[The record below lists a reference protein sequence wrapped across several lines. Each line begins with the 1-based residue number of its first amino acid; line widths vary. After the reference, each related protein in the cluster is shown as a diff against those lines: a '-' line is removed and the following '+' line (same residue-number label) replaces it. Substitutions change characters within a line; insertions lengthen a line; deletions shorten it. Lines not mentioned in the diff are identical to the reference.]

1 MRDNQRRFWPAMML
15 SIAAVFAAWWRL
27 RPRPTR
33 SVERLPALP
42 APAPQVVT
50 PVSVAPAATPVTPPV
65 TSAAPAASAVIEA
78 TVWFIPASAVCAAA
92 AVVVG
97 TAQQTVFHALTPIFI
112 AAVVGMLG
120 IWLSV
125 TTWLKQNPARQWPR
139 WPWRFT
145 GLGAAMVVAF
155 IAADLNYNAA
165 AEDLSLQVGSTLLWL
180 AAVVLAFASAW
191 QRHDRVAAGVADQ
204 PIARWEVIVLI
215 ALLIFAFAV
224 RFIDLEH
231 IPRMM
236 LGDETKYGVA
246 ARELVDLRQVKPFTT
261 GSDGHWNFYLQIIGL
276 FIQLFGSTL
285 TALRLPSVLAGMLSL
300 IATWAVVRQLW
311 NRRAAL
317 IAVALLAAFHHH
329 IHFSRVG
336 FNSIDDPLFSMLAF
350 ACVWLAWRTGRR
362 RAWLMAALATGLS
375 QYFFV
380 GGRLVLIQL
389 AVLAVFWLLSKPH
402 RVREQALNI
411 AVAVTAFVVMV
422 TPIVYFMAVSPD
434 DYMSSLNTK
443 NIYRS
448 GWMTITMELTQQ
460 SETAV
465 LWGQV
470 RDVVTSFTFGSDEAF
485 YWNQTILTP
494 LMTILAVIGL
504 GYCVAHLREDRYFW
518 LLSALALLILFG
530 GILMVSPSAG
540 SHRLLGSG
548 PLIYA
553 AIAVILDRAWRWAE
567 QHVRWPKL
575 IALAGVIAVALLMV
589 ADARTYFVDYLTKN
603 ELHSPDIPLNLIHR
617 YILDIDARTAPQ
629 PIRLAC
635 VGLNA
640 DYCHGTN
647 LVYLAQPFLA
657 RADIV
662 TDLPSV
668 ADVQPPDN
676 RPLFV
681 IVNASLTTE
690 VQQAEQRY
698 PGAVRRNFDDNFGN
712 PLYAVFEVAPLSP

>member
-1 MRDNQRRFWPAMML
+1 VKD
-15 SIAAVFAAWWRL
+15 
-27 RPRPTR
+27 
-33 SVERLPALP
+33 
-42 APAPQVVT
+42 
-50 PVSVAPAATPVTPPV
+50 ATL
-65 TSAAPAASAVIEA
+65 
-78 TVWFIPASAVCAAA
+78 WFILASLVCAAA
-92 AVVVG
+92 AIVVG
-97 TAQQTVFHALTPIFI
+97 TAQQAVFHALTPFFI

-120 IWLSV
+120 TWLSV
-125 TTWLKQNPARQWPR
+125 TTWLKQNSARQWPR
-139 WPWRFT
+139 WLWRFI
-145 GLGAAMVVAF
+145 GLGAGIVLAF
-155 IAADLNYNAA
+155 VAADLNYNSA
-165 AEDLSLQVGSTLLWL
+165 AEDLPLQVGSTLLWL
-180 AAVVLAFASAW
+180 AAVVVAFASAW
-191 QRHDRVAAGVADQ
+191 QRHDRVAVEVTDQ
-204 PIARWEVIVLI
+204 PIARWELVVLI
-215 ALLIFAFAV
+215 GLLIFAFAV
-224 RFIDLEH
+224 RFVDLEH

-329 IHFSRVG
+329 IHYSRVG
-336 FNSIDDPLFSMLAF
+336 FNSIDDPLFSTLAF

-362 RAWLMAALATGLS
+362 RAWLLAALATGLS

-389 AVLAVFWLLSKPH
+389 AALAVFWLIGNAR

-411 AVAVTAFVVMV
+411 AVAITAFVVMII
-422 TPIVYFMAVSPD
+422 PILYFWAVSPD

-448 GWMTITMELTQQ
+448 GWMTITMELTHQ

-504 GYCVAHLREDRYFW
+504 GYCAAHLNEDRYFW
-518 LLSALALLILFG
+518 LISALSLLILFG

-548 PLIYA
+548 PLIYGS
-553 AIAVILDRAWRWAE
+553 IAVIIDRAWHWAK
-567 QHVRWPKL
+567 QRVRWPKL
-575 IALAGVIAVALLMV
+575 IALAGVIAVALLML
-589 ADARTYFVDYLTKN
+589 ADARTYFVDYLTNK
-603 ELHSPDIPLNLIHR
+603 ELNSPDVPLNLIHR

-662 TDLPSV
+662 TDLPAV
-668 ADVQPPDN
+668 ADVQPPDT

-681 IVNASLTTE
+681 IVNASLTAE

-698 PGAVRRNFDDNFGN
+698 PGAIRHNLNDNQGN
-712 PLYAVFEVAPLSP
+712 PLFAAFEVAPLSP